1 RSQAGARAVMALQGL
16 ESGLQPWCPLDLS
29 PEWVDTV
36 WELDFTETEPLD
48 PNIEAD
54 IIETGLDAFTKLY
67 ESLFPYATEEHGS
80 TESIWAFFIENNI
93 SHSALV
99 ALFYHFV
106 QTVHKKNVSVQY
118 REYGL
123 HAAGLYFLL
132 LEVPAEAPAAKMK
145 FNPFVTSDRSK
156 NRKRH
161 FNAPSH
167 IRRKIM
173 SSPLSKELRQK
184 YNVRSMP
191 IRKDDEVQVVRGHYK
206 GQQIGKVV
214 QVYRKKYVIYIERV
228 QREKANG
235 TTVHVGIHPSKV
247 VITRL
252 KLDKD
257 GSVANQVFHPV
268 MFDKCIQ
275 TLKKSWPQESNLN
288 RKRKKE
294 QPKNSQANPRGSRKR
309 GKLSRKEDIEMDDME
324 EQEDEEN
331 ICFSARDLSQIRN
344 AIFHLLK
351 NFLRLLPKFSLK
363 EKPQCVQNCIDVF
376 VALTNFEPVLHEF
389 HATQA
394 RNLNQAKYIP
404 ELAYHG
410 LYLLCSPTHG
420 EENKVIGGV
429 FHQMLNVILMLEV
442 GEGSH
447 RAPLTITSPVI
458 NRRNQAVQFISSLV
472 DELKESIFPV
482 LRILLQHICAKVI
495 DKSEYRTFAAQSL
508 VRLLNKLPSGE
519 YATFIA
525 WLYKYSRSSKIP
537 HRVFT
542 LDVAL
547 ALLELP
553 EREVDNTV
561 SLEHQKF
568 LKHKFLVQEIMFDRC
583 LDKAPTVRSKA
594 LSSFAHCLELSV
606 TTASESILELLI
618 NSPAVSGVESHP
630 GTLLRNSSAFSYQR
644 QTPNPSGGSGMI
656 NIDSSGETVESAER
670 CVMAM
675 LRKRIRDEKTNVRK
689 SALQVLVSI
698 LKHCDISG
706 MKEYLLIL
714 QDQCRDPAVSVRK
727 QALQSLTELL
737 MAQPRCVQIQ
747 KAWLMGIVPVVMDSE
762 STVQEKS
769 LECLDQLLLQNIKH
783 YSKFHRGDDSQVLAW
798 ALLALLSTE
807 SQELSRY
814 LNKAFHILSKKDKF
828 SSAFINNVIS
838 HTVTEHSAPAW
849 MLLSKIACSSPK
861 LDYRKIIE
869 SWERISSQKNP
880 NSNTLGHILCVIGHI
895 AKHLPKS
902 TRDKVTDVVKCKLNG
917 FQWSLELISAAVD
930 TLQRLCRASAET
942 PMEEQ
947 ELLKQVC
954 GAVLSTCVH
963 HLSNIVLKED
973 GAGNVDED
981 LLVKYIFTL
990 GDIAQLCPARVEK
1003 RAFLLIQSIL
1013 ASSADVGLVISS
1025 QGSSEGP
1032 ASQPPFQ
1039 ARGSV
1044 MPSMIRAHAI
1054 ITLGKLC
1061 LQHED
1066 LAKKSIPALVREL
1079 EVCDDVAVRNN
1090 VVIVMCDLCIR
1101 YTAMVDKYIPNI
1113 SMCLKDS
1120 DPFIRKQTLIL
1131 LTNLLQEEF
1140 VKWKGSLFFRFVS
1153 TLIDSHPDIASFGE
1167 FCLAHLLLKR
1177 NPVMF
1182 FQHFIEC
1189 IFHFNN
1195 YEKHEKYNKFPQSE
1209 REKWLF
1215 SLKGKPN
1222 KEKRM
1227 KIYKFLLE
1235 HFTDEQR
1242 FNITSK
1248 ICLSILACF
1257 ADGILPLDMEASELL
1272 SDTFEILSS
1281 KEIKL
1286 LAMRSKP
1293 DKDLLIEE
1301 DDMALANVVMQE
1313 AQKKL
1318 ISQVQK
1324 RNFIEN
1330 IIPIIISLKTV
1341 LEKNKIPALRELMN
1355 YLREVMQDYRDEV
1368 KDFFAVDKQLASEL
1382 EYDMKKYNEQ
1392 LAQEQELAKQA
1403 DVSRVAGAPG
1413 LEITPATVH
1422 ENPTVPPAPRQPSTP
1437 RSSTSQAPAVPP
1449 ALETGPV
1456 KRLLPKARPMSLST
1470 IAILNSVKKA
1480 VESKGRHQSRSLG
1493 MLPFTLNSGSPDKPS
1508 NRAPSYSL
1516 EQESNGAVDHV
1527 AKRAISTPEKTIN
1540 DVTFGAGVSY
1550 IATPSTPFSGKG
1562 KFSVPFLS
1570 CTSTIPGAPA
1580 CLNMFMFDSFTEKME
1595 AQSQGDDILCL
1606 SLPDKPSPQPQ
1617 QWNVKSP
1624 ARNKD
1629 NPASGRRAL
1638 RKAPLKTA
1646 N

>member
-1 RSQAGARAVMALQGL
+1 MALPGL
-16 ESGLQPWCPLDLS
+16 GSGLQPWCPLDLS

-54 IIETGLDAFTKLY
+54 IIETGLDVFTKLY
-67 ESLFPYATEEHGS
+67 ESLFPFATEEHGS

-93 SHSALV
+93 SHSSLV

-106 QTVHKKNVSVQY
+106 QTVHTKNVSVQY

-132 LEVPAEAPAAKMK
+132 LEVP
-145 FNPFVTSDRSK
+145 
-156 NRKRH
+156 
-161 FNAPSH
+161 
-167 IRRKIM
+167 
-173 SSPLSKELRQK
+173 
-184 YNVRSMP
+184 
-191 IRKDDEVQVVRGHYK
+191 
-206 GQQIGKVV
+206 
-214 QVYRKKYVIYIERV
+214 
-228 QREKANG
+228 
-235 TTVHVGIHPSKV
+235 
-247 VITRL
+247 
-252 KLDKD
+252 

-275 TLKKSWPQESNLN
+275 ILKKCWPQGSNLN

-294 QPKNSQANPRGSRKR
+294 LPRNSQTKLRGNRKR
-309 GKLSRKEDIEMDDME
+309 GKLSRKEDVAMDELVE
-324 EQEDEEN
+324 EEEDEEN
-331 ICFSARDLSQIRN
+331 IYFSARDLSEIRN
-344 AIFHLLK
+344 AILHLLK
-351 NFLRLLPKFSLK
+351 NFLRLLSKFSLK
-363 EKPQCVQNCIDVF
+363 EKPQCIQNCIEVF
-376 VALTNFEPVLHEF
+376 VALTYFEPVPYELQV
-389 HATQA
+389 TQTRLSEA
-394 RNLNQAKYIP
+394 NYIP

-410 LYLLCSPTHG
+410 LYLLCSSIHG
-420 EENKVIGGV
+420 EGNK
-429 FHQMLNVILMLEV
+429 
-442 GEGSH
+442 
-447 RAPLTITSPVI
+447 
-458 NRRNQAVQFISSLV
+458 SSLV
-472 DELKESIFPV
+472 DELKENIFPV
-482 LRILLQHICAKVI
+482 LRILLQHICAKVT
-495 DKSEYRTFAAQSL
+495 DKSEYRTYAAQSL
-508 VRLLNKLPSGE
+508 VQLLNKLPCGE

-553 EREVDNTV
+553 EREEDNNI
-561 SLEHQKF
+561 SSEHQKF

-583 LDKAPTVRSKA
+583 SDKAPTVRSKA

-606 TTASESILELLI
+606 TSASESILELLI
-618 NSPAVSGVESHP
+618 NSPAISRIESHS
-630 GTLLRNSSAFSYQR
+630 GTLVRSSASSSQK
-644 QTPNPSGGSGMI
+644 QTSNPSGDSEVI
-656 NIDSSGETVESAER
+656 NTDSCGETTRPGER

-689 SALQVLVSI
+689 SSIQVLVNI
-698 LKHCDISG
+698 LKPCDISA
-706 MKEYLLIL
+706 MKEDLLIL
-714 QDQCRDPAVSVRK
+714 QEHCRDPAVSVRK
-727 QALQSLTELL
+727 QALQSITELL
-737 MAQPRCVQIQ
+737 MAKPRCVQIQ
-747 KAWLMGIVPVVMDSE
+747 KAWLKGIIPVVMDCE
-762 STVQEKS
+762 STVQEKA

-783 YSKFHRGDDSQVLAW
+783 HNKFHSEDDGQVLAW

-807 SQELSRY
+807 CQELSHY
-814 LNKAFHILSKKDKF
+814 LNKAFHIWSKKDKF
-828 SSAFINNVIS
+828 TSTFINNVIS
-838 HTVTEHSAPAW
+838 HTGTEHSAPAW

-861 LDYRKIIE
+861 LDYNKIIE
-869 SWERISSQKNP
+869 SWERIISQKNP
-880 NSNTLGHILCVIGHI
+880 NSDTLGYILCVIGHI

-902 TRDKVTDVVKCKLNG
+902 TRDKVTDVVKCKLGG
-917 FQWSLELISAAVD
+917 FHWSLELISSAVD
-930 TLQRLCRASAET
+930 TLQRLCKASAET
-942 PMEEQ
+942 PLEEQ
-947 ELLKQVC
+947 ELLQQVC
-954 GAVLSTCVH
+954 GTVLTTCIHRLADV
-963 HLSNIVLKED
+963 VLKEN
-973 GAGNVDED
+973 GTGHLDED

-1013 ASSADVGLVISS
+1013 ASSINADHLIAS
-1025 QGSSEGP
+1025 QGSNEGP

-1039 ARGSV
+1039 LTGSA
-1044 MPSMIRAHAI
+1044 MPSVIRAHAI

-1079 EVCDDVAVRNN
+1079 EVCEDVAVRNN
-1090 VVIVMCDLCIR
+1090 VIVVLCDLCIR

-1195 YEKHEKYNKFPQSE
+1195 YEKHEKYNKFLQSE
-1209 REKWLF
+1209 REKKLF
-1215 SLKGKPN
+1215 SLKGKTN

-1248 ICLSILACF
+1248 ICLSILAYF
-1257 ADGILPLDMEASELL
+1257 ADGILPMDMEASDLL

-1286 LAMRSKP
+1286 MAMRSKP

-1330 IIPIIISLKTV
+1330 IIPIITTLKTV

-1382 EYDMKKYNEQ
+1382 EYDLKKYSEQ

-1403 DVSRVAGAPG
+1403 ELSRLAAGTEGAPAAQVAPS
-1413 LEITPATVH
+1413 LETIPASAAH
-1422 ENPTVPPAPRQPSTP
+1422 ENPTVPTAVSQPSTP
-1437 RSSTSQAPAVPP
+1437 RPSPGPP
-1449 ALETGPV
+1449 LVVLPSLESGSL
-1456 KRLLPKARPMSLST
+1456 KRLLPKARGMSLST

-1480 VESKGRHQSRSLG
+1480 VESKNKQQRRSLG
-1493 MLPFTLNSGSPDKPS
+1493 MLPFSLNSGNLDKTNHPAS
-1508 NRAPSYSL
+1508 SYSL
-1516 EQESNGAVDHV
+1516 EQESIGATDHMGN
-1527 AKRAISTPEKTIN
+1527 RAISTPEKTIN

-1550 IATPSTPFSGKG
+1550 IIPPTPFSAKE
-1562 KFSVPFLS
+1562 K
-1570 CTSTIPGAPA
+1570 
-1580 CLNMFMFDSFTEKME
+1580 TEG
-1595 AQSQGDDILCL
+1595 QSQGKDILCL
-1606 SLPDKPSPQPQ
+1606 SLPDKPPPQPQ
-1617 QWNVKSP
+1617 PWNVKSP

-1629 NPASGRRAL
+1629 SPAPSRRSL
-1638 RKAPLKTA
+1638 RKTPLKTA

>member
-1 RSQAGARAVMALQGL
+1 MVALPALG
-16 ESGLQPWCPLDLS
+16 SCLQPWCPLDLS

-48 PNIEAD
+48 PSIEAE
-54 IIETGLDAFTKLY
+54 IVETGLNAFTKLY
-67 ESLFPYATEEHGS
+67 ESLSPFATEEHGS
-80 TESIWAFFIENNI
+80 TESIWTFFIENNI

-106 QTVHKKNVSVQY
+106 QRVHKKNVSVQY

-132 LEVPAEAPAAKMK
+132 LEVP
-145 FNPFVTSDRSK
+145 
-156 NRKRH
+156 
-161 FNAPSH
+161 
-167 IRRKIM
+167 
-173 SSPLSKELRQK
+173 
-184 YNVRSMP
+184 
-191 IRKDDEVQVVRGHYK
+191 
-206 GQQIGKVV
+206 
-214 QVYRKKYVIYIERV
+214 
-228 QREKANG
+228 
-235 TTVHVGIHPSKV
+235 
-247 VITRL
+247 
-252 KLDKD
+252 
-257 GSVANQVFHPV
+257 GSVANQIFHPV

-275 TLKKSWPQESNLN
+275 ILKKSWPQESNLN

-294 QPKNSQANPRGSRKR
+294 QPKNSQANLRGNRKR
-309 GKLSRKEDIEMDDME
+309 GKPPRKEDIEMDEIGE

-331 ICFSARDLSQIRN
+331 ICFSTRDLCQIRN
-344 AIFHLLK
+344 AIFQLLK

-363 EKPQCVQNCIDVF
+363 EKPQCVQNCIEVF
-376 VALTNFEPVLHEF
+376 VALINFEPVLRELHV
-389 HATQA
+389 TQA

-410 LYLLCSPTHG
+410 LYLLCSPIHG
-420 EENKVIGGV
+420 EGDKVISCV

-447 RAPLTITSPVI
+447 RAPLTITSSVV
-458 NRRNQAVQFISSLV
+458 NSRNQAVQFISSLV

-482 LRILLQHICAKVI
+482 LRILLQHICAKVM
-495 DKSEYRTFAAQSL
+495 DKSEYRTYAAQSL
-508 VRLLNKLPSGE
+508 VQLLSKLPCGE

-525 WLYKYSRSSKIP
+525 WLYRYSRSSKIP

-553 EREVDNTV
+553 EREVDNTL
-561 SLEHQKF
+561 SLEQHKF

-594 LSSFAHCLELSV
+594 LSSFVHCLELSI

-618 NSPAVSGVESHP
+618 NSPTISGIESHP
-630 GTLLRNSSAFSYQR
+630 GTLLRNSLAFSYQK
-644 QTPNPSGGSGMI
+644 QTLDPSRGSGVI
-656 NIDSSGETVESAER
+656 NIDNNGETVGSGER
-670 CVMAM
+670 CIMQM

-689 SALQVLVSI
+689 SALQVLVSV
-698 LKHCDISG
+698 LKHCDVSS
-706 MKEYLLIL
+706 MKEELLIL
-714 QDQCRDPAVSVRK
+714 QEQCRDPAVSVRK

-747 KAWLMGIVPVVMDSE
+747 KAWLMGIIPVVMDCE
-762 STVQEKS
+762 STVQEKA

-783 YSKFHRGDDSQVLAW
+783 YSKFHSGDDSQVLAW
-798 ALLALLSTE
+798 ALLALLSAE
-807 SQELSRY
+807 SQGLSRY
-814 LNKAFHILSKKDKF
+814 LNKAFHIWSKKDKF
-828 SSAFINNVIS
+828 SPTFINNMIS
-838 HTVTEHSAPAW
+838 HTGTEHAAPAW

-861 LDYRKIIE
+861 LNYTKIIE
-869 SWERISSQKNP
+869 SWEKISSQQNP
-880 NSNTLGHILCVIGHI
+880 NSNTLGHVLCVIGHI
-895 AKHLPKS
+895 AKHLPQS
-902 TRDKVTDVVKCKLNG
+902 MRDKVTDVVKCKLSG
-917 FQWSLELISAAVD
+917 FQWSLDLISSAVD

-942 PMEEQ
+942 PVEEQ
-947 ELLKQVC
+947 ELLQQVC
-954 GAVLSTCVH
+954 GDVLSTCVH
-963 HLSNIVLKED
+963 CLSNIVLKE
-973 GAGNVDED
+973 GGTGNMDED

-1013 ASSADVGLVISS
+1013 ASSADAAHLTSS
-1025 QGSSEGP
+1025 QGSSEAP
-1032 ASQPPFQ
+1032 ATQPPSQ
-1039 ARGSV
+1039 LRGSV
-1044 MPSMIRAHAI
+1044 MPSGVRAHAI

-1101 YTAMVDKYIPNI
+1101 YTVMVDKYIPNI

-1153 TLIDSHPDIASFGE
+1153 TLIDSHPDVASFGE

-1177 NPVMF
+1177 SPAMF

-1189 IFHFNN
+1189 LFHFNN
-1195 YEKHEKYNKFPQSE
+1195 YEKHEKYNRFPQSE
-1209 REKWLF
+1209 REIRLF
-1215 SLKGKPN
+1215 SLKGKAN

-1227 KIYKFLLE
+1227 KIYKFLLD

-1257 ADGILPLDMEASELL
+1257 ADGILPADMEASELL
-1272 SDTFEILSS
+1272 SDTFEVLSS

-1286 LAMRSKP
+1286 LAMRSKA
-1293 DKDLLIEE
+1293 DRDLIMEE

-1355 YLREVMQDYRDEV
+1355 YLREVMQDYQDEV
-1368 KDFFAVDKQLASEL
+1368 KEFFAVDKQLASEL
-1382 EYDMKKYNEQ
+1382 EYDMKKYSEQ
-1392 LAQEQELAKQA
+1392 LAQEQELARQA
-1403 DVSRVAGAPG
+1403 DVNRGAAGAHGAQTVQQVAPS
-1413 LEITPATVH
+1413 LEIMPVPAGQEHATASA
-1422 ENPTVPPAPRQPSTP
+1422 APSQPSTP
-1437 RSSTSQAPAVPP
+1437 GPSAGQTPPSS
-1449 ALETGPV
+1449 LEAGPL
-1456 KRLLPKARPMSLST
+1456 KRFMPKARPMSLST

-1480 VESKGRHQSRSLG
+1480 VESNSRHRTRSTG
-1493 MLPFTLNSGSPDKPS
+1493 ALPFALNPGSADGTRS
-1508 NRAPSYSL
+1508 HASSFSL
-1516 EQESNGAVDHV
+1516 ERESNGAVDHLT
-1527 AKRAISTPEKTIN
+1527 KRAISTPEKTIS

-1550 IATPSTPFSGKG
+1550 IDTSQTPSSVKG
-1562 KFSVPFLS
+1562 KFPFCQTREALGSSGKSECVCLTPFQRKLKPRVKKMTFYVYHYLINRLHSLS
-1570 CTSTIPGAPA
+1570 SG
-1580 CLNMFMFDSFTEKME
+1580 MS
-1595 AQSQGDDILCL
+1595 
-1606 SLPDKPSPQPQ
+1606 SLQPEIRTTQ
-1617 QWNVKSP
+1617 PPVG
-1624 ARNKD
+1624 
-1629 NPASGRRAL
+1629 GRSER
-1638 RKAPLKTA
+1638 PP
-1646 N
+1646 

>member
-1 RSQAGARAVMALQGL
+1 MVALPGL
-16 ESGLQPWCPLDLS
+16 GSGLQPWCPLDLS

-48 PNIEAD
+48 PSIEAE
-54 IIETGLDAFTKLY
+54 ILETGLNAFTKLY
-67 ESLFPYATEEHGS
+67 ESVFPFATEDHGS
-80 TESIWAFFIENNI
+80 TESIWTFFIENSI
-93 SHSALV
+93 SHRALV

-106 QTVHKKNVSVQY
+106 QTVHKKSVSVQY
-118 REYGL
+118 RQYGL

-132 LEVPAEAPAAKMK
+132 LEVP
-145 FNPFVTSDRSK
+145 
-156 NRKRH
+156 
-161 FNAPSH
+161 
-167 IRRKIM
+167 
-173 SSPLSKELRQK
+173 
-184 YNVRSMP
+184 
-191 IRKDDEVQVVRGHYK
+191 
-206 GQQIGKVV
+206 
-214 QVYRKKYVIYIERV
+214 
-228 QREKANG
+228 
-235 TTVHVGIHPSKV
+235 
-247 VITRL
+247 
-252 KLDKD
+252 
-257 GSVANQVFHPV
+257 GSVANQVFHQV
-268 MFDKCIQ
+268 MFDKCILI
-275 TLKKSWPQESNLN
+275 LKKSWPQESSLN

-294 QPKNSQANPRGSRKR
+294 QLKNSEANPRGNRKR
-309 GKLSRKEDIEMDDME
+309 GKPPRKEDTEVDEIE
-324 EQEDEEN
+324 EQEDEE
-331 ICFSARDLSQIRN
+331 ITCFSARDLCQIRN

-351 NFLRLLPKFSLK
+351 NFLRLLSKFSLK
-363 EKPQCVQNCIDVF
+363 EKPQCIQNCIEVF

-389 HATQA
+389 HVTQT
-394 RNLNQAKYIP
+394 RNLNQAKYVP

-410 LYLLCSPTHG
+410 LYLLCSSIHG
-420 EENKVIGGV
+420 EGDKVIGCV
-429 FHQMLNVILMLEV
+429 FHQMLNVILMLEA
-442 GEGSH
+442 GEGAH
-447 RAPLTITSPVI
+447 RAPLSITTSVI
-458 NRRNQAVQFISSLV
+458 NSRNQAVQFISSLV
-472 DELKESIFPV
+472 DELKENIFPV
-482 LRILLQHICAKVI
+482 LRILLQHICAKVT
-495 DKSEYRTFAAQSL
+495 DKSEYRTYAAQSL
-508 VRLLNKLPSGE
+508 VQLLSKLPSRE

-525 WLYKYSRSSKIP
+525 WLYRYSRSSKIP

-542 LDVAL
+542 LDVVL

-553 EREVDNTV
+553 ERAVDNTL
-561 SLEHQKF
+561 SLEHQKI
-568 LKHKFLVQEIMFDRC
+568 LKHKFLVQEIIFDRC
-583 LDKAPTVRSKA
+583 VDKAPTVRSKA
-594 LSSFAHCLELSV
+594 LSSFAHCLEVSV

-618 NSPAVSGVESHP
+618 NSPAISRIDSHP

-644 QTPNPSGGSGMI
+644 QTLNPSGGSGVI
-656 NIDSSGETVESAER
+656 NIDSSGETDGSGVR

-675 LRKRIRDEKTNVRK
+675 LKKRIRDEKTNVRK

-706 MKEYLLIL
+706 MKEELSLL

-737 MAQPRCVQIQ
+737 MAQPGCVQIQ
-747 KAWLMGIVPVVMDSE
+747 KAWLTGIIPAVMDCE
-762 STVQEKS
+762 STVQEKA

-783 YSKFHRGDDSQVLAW
+783 YNKFHTGDNSQVLAW
-798 ALLALLSTE
+798 ALLTLLSTE
-807 SQELSRY
+807 NQELSRY
-814 LNKAFHILSKKDKF
+814 LNKAFHIWSKKEKF
-828 SSAFINNVIS
+828 SSSFINNVIS
-838 HTVTEHSAPAW
+838 YTGTEHSAPAW

-861 LDYRKIIE
+861 LDYTKIIE
-869 SWERISSQKNP
+869 SWEKISSQQNP

-917 FQWSLELISAAVD
+917 FQWSLELISSAVD

-942 PMEEQ
+942 PVEEQ

-954 GAVLSTCVH
+954 GDVLSTCVQS
-963 HLSNIVLKED
+963 LSNIVLKQS
-973 GAGNVDED
+973 GPGNMDED
-981 LLVKYIFTL
+981 LFVKYIFTL

-1013 ASSADVGLVISS
+1013 ASSVDADHPTSS
-1025 QGSSEGP
+1025 QGRSEAP
-1032 ASQPPFQ
+1032 AFEPLSQV
-1039 ARGSV
+1039 RGCV

-1101 YTAMVDKYIPNI
+1101 YTVMVDKYIPNI

-1120 DPFIRKQTLIL
+1120 NPFIRKQTLIL

-1209 REKWLF
+1209 REKRLF
-1215 SLKGKPN
+1215 SLKGKTN
-1222 KEKRM
+1222 KQKRM

-1248 ICLSILACF
+1248 ICLSILASF

-1272 SDTFEILSS
+1272 SDTFEVLSS

-1286 LAMRSKP
+1286 LAMRSKA
-1293 DKDLLIEE
+1293 DKDLLMEE
-1301 DDMALANVVMQE
+1301 DDTALASAVMQE
-1313 AQKKL
+1313 AQKRL

-1324 RNFIEN
+1324 KNFIEN
-1330 IIPIIISLKTV
+1330 IIPIIISLKTL
-1341 LEKNKIPALRELMN
+1341 LEKNKIPALRELMT
-1355 YLREVMQDYRDEV
+1355 YLREVMQDYRDEI
-1368 KDFFAVDKQLASEL
+1368 KDCFALDRQLASEL
-1382 EYDMKKYNEQ
+1382 EYDIKKYVEQ
-1392 LAQEQELAKQA
+1392 RAQEQGRARQA
-1403 DVSRVAGAPG
+1403 DVAPS
-1413 LEITPATVH
+1413 LEVMPALGGREGATV
-1422 ENPTVPPAPRQPSTP
+1422 PAAASQPSTP
-1437 RSSTSQAPAVPP
+1437 RALAGQAPPLSP
-1449 ALETGPV
+1449 ALETGLL
-1456 KRLLPKARPMSLST
+1456 KRFMPKGRPMSLST

-1480 VESKGRHQSRSLG
+1480 VESSSRHRSRSTG
-1493 MLPFTLNSGSPDKPS
+1493 VLPFPLSSQSLDKMCH
-1508 NRAPSYSL
+1508 RATSYSL
-1516 EQESNGAVDHV
+1516 EQESSGAVDHV
-1527 AKRAISTPEKTIN
+1527 TKRAISTPERTIN

-1550 IATPSTPFSGKG
+1550 IGTPRTPSTK
-1562 KFSVPFLS
+1562 
-1570 CTSTIPGAPA
+1570 
-1580 CLNMFMFDSFTEKME
+1580 EKIE
-1595 AQSQGDDILCL
+1595 AQCQGNDILCL
-1606 SLPDKPSPQPQ
+1606 SLPDKPPPQPQ

-1629 NPASGRRAL
+1629 NPAPSRRSL
-1638 RKAPLKTA
+1638 RKTPLKTA

>member
-1 RSQAGARAVMALQGL
+1 MVALPGL
-16 ESGLQPWCPLDLS
+16 GSGLQPWCQLDLS
-29 PEWVDTV
+29 LEWVDTV

-48 PNIEAD
+48 PSIESE
-54 IIETGLDAFTKLY
+54 IIETGLSAFTKLY
-67 ESLFPYATEEHGS
+67 ESLFPFATEEHGS
-80 TESIWAFFIENNI
+80 TETIWTLFTENSI
-93 SHSALV
+93 SHSTLV

-106 QTVHKKNVSVQY
+106 QIVHKKNVNVQY

-132 LEVPAEAPAAKMK
+132 LEVP
-145 FNPFVTSDRSK
+145 
-156 NRKRH
+156 
-161 FNAPSH
+161 
-167 IRRKIM
+167 
-173 SSPLSKELRQK
+173 
-184 YNVRSMP
+184 
-191 IRKDDEVQVVRGHYK
+191 
-206 GQQIGKVV
+206 
-214 QVYRKKYVIYIERV
+214 
-228 QREKANG
+228 
-235 TTVHVGIHPSKV
+235 
-247 VITRL
+247 
-252 KLDKD
+252 

-294 QPKNSQANPRGSRKR
+294 QPISSQANPRRHRKR
-309 GKLSRKEDIEMDDME
+309 GKPPRKEDIEMDE
-324 EQEDEEN
+324 IIEQEDEEN
-331 ICFSARDLSQIRN
+331 IYFSARDLSQIRN
-344 AIFHLLK
+344 AIFHVLK

-363 EKPQCVQNCIDVF
+363 EKPQCVQNCIEVF
-376 VALTNFEPVLHEF
+376 VTLTNFDPVLHES
-389 HATQA
+389 HITQI
-394 RNLNQAKYIP
+394 RDLNQAKYIP

-410 LYLLCSPTHG
+410 LYLLCSPIHG
-420 EENKVIGGV
+420 EGNKVISYV
-429 FHQMLNVILMLEV
+429 FHQMLNVILMLEA

-447 RAPLTITSPVI
+447 HTPLTITSQVI
-458 NRRNQAVQFISSLV
+458 SQRNQAVQFISSLV
-472 DELKESIFPV
+472 DELRESIFPV
-482 LRILLQHICAKVI
+482 LRVLLQHICAKVI
-495 DKSEYRTFAAQSL
+495 DKSEYRTSAAQAL
-508 VRLLNKLPSGE
+508 VQLLSKLPCGE

-542 LDVAL
+542 LDVVL

-553 EREVDNTV
+553 EREVDNTL

-568 LKHKFLVQEIMFDRC
+568 VKHKFLVQDIMFDRC

-594 LSSFAHCLELSV
+594 LSSFAHCLELTVSN
-606 TTASESILELLI
+606 ASESILELLI
-618 NSPAVSGVESHP
+618 NSPAVSGIESHP
-630 GTLLRNSSAFSYQR
+630 GTLLRNSSAFSYRR
-644 QTPNPSGGSGMI
+644 QTVNSSVPSEDI
-656 NIDSSGETVESAER
+656 HIDSGGETVGSGER
-670 CVMAM
+670 CIMTM

-698 LKHCDISG
+698 LKHCEVSY
-706 MKEYLLIL
+706 MKEDLSIL
-714 QDQCRDPAVSVRK
+714 QDRCRDPAVSVRK

-737 MAQPRCVQIQ
+737 MAQPRCVHIQ
-747 KAWLMGIVPVVMDSE
+747 KAWLRGVVPVVMDCE
-762 STVQEKS
+762 STVQEKA
-769 LECLDQLLLQNIKH
+769 LECLDQVLLQNIKH
-783 YSKFHRGDDSQVLAW
+783 HSKFHTGDDSQVLAW
-798 ALLALLSTE
+798 ALLALLTTE
-807 SQELSRY
+807 SQGLSRY
-814 LNKAFHILSKKDKF
+814 LNKAFHIWSKKDKF
-828 SSAFINNVIS
+828 SPNFISNVIS
-838 HTVTEHSAPAW
+838 HTGLGHSAPAW
-849 MLLSKIACSSPK
+849 MLLSKIACSSPR
-861 LDYRKIIE
+861 LDYTKIIE
-869 SWERISSQKNP
+869 SWEKITSQQNP
-880 NSNTLGHILCVIGHI
+880 NSDTLGHILCVIGHI

-902 TRDKVTDVVKCKLNG
+902 TRDKVTGVIKCKLNG
-917 FQWSLELISAAVD
+917 FQWSLELISSAVD

-942 PMEEQ
+942 AVEEE

-954 GAVLSTCVH
+954 GDVLSTCEHRLANV
-963 HLSNIVLKED
+963 VLQEG
-973 GAGNVDED
+973 GAGNLDED

-1003 RAFLLIQSIL
+1003 RVCLLIQSIL
-1013 ASSADVGLVISS
+1013 VASADVDHLPSS
-1025 QGSSEGP
+1025 QGSSDDAP
-1032 ASQPPFQ
+1032 ACHPPSQV
-1039 ARGSV
+1039 RGSV
-1044 MPSMIRAHAI
+1044 MPSVIRAHAI

-1066 LAKKSIPALVREL
+1066 LAKKSIPTLVREL
-1079 EVCDDVAVRNN
+1079 EVCEDVAVRNN
-1090 VVIVMCDLCIR
+1090 VIVVMCDLCIR
-1101 YTAMVDKYIPNI
+1101 YTVMVDKYIPNI

-1209 REKWLF
+1209 REKRLF
-1215 SLKGKPN
+1215 SLKGKSN
-1222 KEKRM
+1222 KERRM

-1257 ADGILPLDMEASELL
+1257 ADGILPLDLEASELL
-1272 SDTFEILSS
+1272 SDTFEVLSS

-1293 DKDLLIEE
+1293 DKDLLVEE

-1368 KDFFAVDKQLASEL
+1368 KDFFAADKQLASEL

-1403 DVSRVAGAPG
+1403 DVSRMAEGTDAVPAVQVAPR
-1413 LEITPATVH
+1413 LEIMPIPAGQ
-1422 ENPTVPPAPRQPSTP
+1422 ENPTVSPAVRQPSTP
-1437 RSSTSQAPAVPP
+1437 GPSTGHVPTLSP
-1449 ALETGPV
+1449 VPETGP
-1456 KRLLPKARPMSLST
+1456 LNRPMSLST
-1470 IAILNSVKKA
+1470 IAILNSVRKA
-1480 VESKGRHQSRSLG
+1480 VESKSRHRSRSLG
-1493 MLPFTLNSGSPDKPS
+1493 VLPFSLNSGSPEKPCKQAS
-1508 NRAPSYSL
+1508 SYSL
-1516 EQESNGAVDHV
+1516 EQESSGAIEHV
-1527 AKRAISTPEKTIN
+1527 TKRAISTPDKTIN

-1550 IATPSTPFSGKG
+1550 IGTPRTPSVK
-1562 KFSVPFLS
+1562 
-1570 CTSTIPGAPA
+1570 
-1580 CLNMFMFDSFTEKME
+1580 EKIE
-1595 AQSQGDDILCL
+1595 VQNQGNDILCL
-1606 SLPDKPSPQPQ
+1606 SLPDKPPPQPQ

-1624 ARNKD
+1624 ARNK
-1629 NPASGRRAL
+1629 NTPTPSRRSL
-1638 RKAPLKTA
+1638 RKTPLKTA

>member
-1 RSQAGARAVMALQGL
+1 MVALGGL
-16 ESGLQPWCPLDLS
+16 GGSLQPWCPADLS
-29 PEWVDTV
+29 PAWVDTV
-36 WELDFTETEPLD
+36 WDLDFTETEPLD
-48 PNIEAD
+48 PSIEAE
-54 IIETGLDAFTKLY
+54 IIENGLDAFIQLY
-67 ESLFPYATEEHGS
+67 ESLFPFATEEHGS
-80 TESIWAFFIENNI
+80 TESIWTFFTENSV

-132 LEVPAEAPAAKMK
+132 LEIP
-145 FNPFVTSDRSK
+145 
-156 NRKRH
+156 
-161 FNAPSH
+161 
-167 IRRKIM
+167 
-173 SSPLSKELRQK
+173 
-184 YNVRSMP
+184 
-191 IRKDDEVQVVRGHYK
+191 
-206 GQQIGKVV
+206 
-214 QVYRKKYVIYIERV
+214 
-228 QREKANG
+228 
-235 TTVHVGIHPSKV
+235 
-247 VITRL
+247 
-252 KLDKD
+252 
-257 GSVANQVFHPV
+257 GSIANQVFHPV

-275 TLKKSWPQESNLN
+275 ILKKSWPQESNLT
-288 RKRKKE
+288 RKRKKD
-294 QPKNSQANPRGSRKR
+294 QPKSSQTNPRGNRKR
-309 GKLSRKEDIEMDDME
+309 VKPSRREDIEMDEIIE
-324 EQEDEEN
+324 EQEDEDN

-344 AIFHLLK
+344 TIFHLLK

-363 EKPQCVQNCIDVF
+363 EKPQCIQNCVEIF

-389 HATQA
+389 RISQD

-410 LYLLCSPTHG
+410 LYLLCSPIHG
-420 EENKVIGGV
+420 DGDKVIGCI
-429 FHQMLNVILMLEV
+429 FHQMLNVLLMLEG
-442 GEGSH
+442 GEGPH
-447 RAPLTITSPVI
+447 RAPLTVTSQAVHS
-458 NRRNQAVQFISSLV
+458 RNQAVQFISSLV

-495 DKSEYRTFAAQSL
+495 DKSEYRTYAAQSL
-508 VRLLNKLPSGE
+508 VQLLSKLPCVE
-519 YATFIA
+519 YATFIS
-525 WLYKYSRSSKIP
+525 WLYRYSRSSKIP

-542 LDVAL
+542 LDVVL

-553 EREVDNTV
+553 ERDMD
-561 SLEHQKF
+561 SALSPDLHKF

-606 TTASESILELLI
+606 TSASESILELLV
-618 NSPAVSGVESHP
+618 NSPTVSVIESHP
-630 GTLLRNSSAFSYQR
+630 GSLLRNSSGFSCQKHSFH
-644 QTPNPSGGSGMI
+644 PSGTSGMI
-656 NIDSSGETVESAER
+656 STDNSGKAVGSGER
-670 CVMAM
+670 CILAM

-698 LKHCDISG
+698 LKHCEVSG
-706 MKEYLLIL
+706 MEEDLSVL

-727 QALQSLTELL
+727 QALQSLTDLL

-747 KAWLMGIVPVVMDSE
+747 KAWLTGIIPVVMDCE
-762 STVQEKS
+762 STVQEKA
-769 LECLDQLLLQNIKH
+769 LECLDQLLLQCIKQ
-783 YSKFHRGDDSQVLAW
+783 YDKFHTEDNSQVLAW
-798 ALLALLSTE
+798 ALLALLTTE
-807 SQELSRY
+807 SQDLSRY
-814 LNKAFHILSKKDKF
+814 LNKAFHIWSKKDKF
-828 SSAFINNVIS
+828 SSTFINNLIS
-838 HTVTEHSAPAW
+838 HTGTEHSAPAW

-861 LDYRKIIE
+861 LDYTKIIQ
-869 SWERISSQKNP
+869 SWEKISSQQNP
-880 NSNTLGHILCVIGHI
+880 NSDTLGHILCVIGHI
-895 AKHLPKS
+895 AKHLSKS
-902 TRDKVTDVVKCKLNG
+902 TRDKVTDIIKCKLNG
-917 FQWSLELISAAVD
+917 FQWSLEVISSAVD

-942 PMEEQ
+942 PLEEQ
-947 ELLKQVC
+947 ALLSQVC
-954 GAVLSTCVH
+954 GDVLAACEH
-963 HLSNIVLKED
+963 HLSNVVLKED
-973 GAGNVDED
+973 GAGRVEED

-990 GDIAQLCPARVEK
+990 GDIAQLCPAKVEK
-1003 RAFLLIQSIL
+1003 RIFLLIQSIL
-1013 ASSADVGLVISS
+1013 AASPAADHLASSPASS
-1025 QGSSEGP
+1025 NAP
-1032 ASQPPFQ
+1032 ASQPLS
-1039 ARGSV
+1039 RLCSST
-1044 MPSMIRAHAI
+1044 MPSVIRAHAI

-1079 EVCDDVAVRNN
+1079 EVCGDLAVRNN

-1101 YTAMVDKYIPNI
+1101 YTVMVDKYIPNI
-1113 SMCLKDS
+1113 SMCLRDA

-1153 TLIDSHPDIASFGE
+1153 TLIDSHPDIARFGE
-1167 FCLAHLLLKR
+1167 FCLVHLLLKR
-1177 NPVMF
+1177 NPAMF

-1209 REKWLF
+1209 REKQAF
-1215 SLKGKPN
+1215 SLKGKAN

-1257 ADGILPLDMEASELL
+1257 VDGVLPLDMEASELL
-1272 SDTFEILSS
+1272 ADTFDVLSS

-1286 LAMRSKP
+1286 LAMRAKP
-1293 DKDLLIEE
+1293 DMAED

-1355 YLREVMQDYRDEV
+1355 YLREVMQDYRDEI

-1392 LAQEQELAKQA
+1392 LAQEQELARQLDA
-1403 DVSRVAGAPG
+1403 NRMAEGAEVAPAVQVVPTI
-1413 LEITPATVH
+1413 EITPAPVGQ
-1422 ENPTVPPAPRQPSTP
+1422 ENPAVAPGVSHPSTP
-1437 RSSTSQAPAVPP
+1437 RPSTGRAPTEPP
-1449 ALETGPV
+1449 SPETGPS
-1456 KRLLPKARPMSLST
+1456 KMPMPRARPMSLST

-1480 VESKGRHQSRSLG
+1480 VESNSRHRTRSLG
-1493 MLPFTLNSGSPDKPS
+1493 VLPFTLNAGSPDKTS
-1508 NRAPSYSL
+1508 SQASSYGL
-1516 EQESNGAVDHV
+1516 DQESHGAGNQV
-1527 AKRAISTPEKTIN
+1527 AQRAISTPDKTIG

-1550 IATPSTPFSGKG
+1550 ISIPQTPSSAK
-1562 KFSVPFLS
+1562 
-1570 CTSTIPGAPA
+1570 
-1580 CLNMFMFDSFTEKME
+1580 EKSE
-1595 AQSQGDDILCL
+1595 VQNQGSEILCL
-1606 SLPDKPSPQPQ
+1606 SLPDKPAPKPP
-1617 QWNVKSP
+1617 QWNVRSL
-1624 ARNKD
+1624 ARSRD
-1629 NPASGRRAL
+1629 EPTPSRRSL
-1638 RKAPLKTA
+1638 RKTPLKTA

>member
-1 RSQAGARAVMALQGL
+1 MVALPALG
-16 ESGLQPWCPLDLS
+16 SCLQPWCPLDLS

-48 PNIEAD
+48 PSIEAE
-54 IIETGLDAFTKLY
+54 IVETGLNAFTKLY
-67 ESLFPYATEEHGS
+67 ESLSPFATEEHGS
-80 TESIWAFFIENNI
+80 TESIWTFFIENNI

-106 QTVHKKNVSVQY
+106 QRVHKKNVSVQY

-132 LEVPAEAPAAKMK
+132 LEVP
-145 FNPFVTSDRSK
+145 
-156 NRKRH
+156 
-161 FNAPSH
+161 
-167 IRRKIM
+167 
-173 SSPLSKELRQK
+173 
-184 YNVRSMP
+184 
-191 IRKDDEVQVVRGHYK
+191 
-206 GQQIGKVV
+206 
-214 QVYRKKYVIYIERV
+214 
-228 QREKANG
+228 
-235 TTVHVGIHPSKV
+235 
-247 VITRL
+247 
-252 KLDKD
+252 
-257 GSVANQVFHPV
+257 GSVANQIFHPV

-275 TLKKSWPQESNLN
+275 ILKKSWPQESNLN

-294 QPKNSQANPRGSRKR
+294 QPKNSQANLRGNRKR
-309 GKLSRKEDIEMDDME
+309 GKPPRKEDIEMDEIVE
-324 EQEDEEN
+324 EQEDEDN
-331 ICFSARDLSQIRN
+331 ICFSTRDLCQIRN
-344 AIFHLLK
+344 AIFQLLK

-363 EKPQCVQNCIDVF
+363 EKPQCVQNCIEVF
-376 VALTNFEPVLHEF
+376 VALTNFEPVLRELHV
-389 HATQA
+389 TQA

-410 LYLLCSPTHG
+410 LYLLCSPIHG
-420 EENKVIGGV
+420 EGDKVISCV

-447 RAPLTITSPVI
+447 RAPLTITSSVV
-458 NRRNQAVQFISSLV
+458 NSRNQAVQFISSLV

-482 LRILLQHICAKVI
+482 LRILLQHICAKVM
-495 DKSEYRTFAAQSL
+495 DKSEYRTYAAQSL
-508 VRLLNKLPSGE
+508 VQLLSKLPCGE

-525 WLYKYSRSSKIP
+525 WLYRYSRSSKIP

-553 EREVDNTV
+553 EREVDNTL
-561 SLEHQKF
+561 SLEQHKF

-594 LSSFAHCLELSV
+594 LSSFVHCLELSI
-606 TTASESILELLI
+606 TTASDSILELLI
-618 NSPAVSGVESHP
+618 NSPTISGIESHP
-630 GTLLRNSSAFSYQR
+630 GTLLRNSSAFSCQK
-644 QTPNPSGGSGMI
+644 QTLDPSRGSGVI
-656 NIDSSGETVESAER
+656 NIDNSGETVGSGER
-670 CVMAM
+670 CIMQM

-689 SALQVLVSI
+689 SALQVLVSV
-698 LKHCDISG
+698 LKHCDVSS
-706 MKEYLLIL
+706 MKEELLIL
-714 QDQCRDPAVSVRK
+714 QEQCRDPAVSVRK

-747 KAWLMGIVPVVMDSE
+747 KAWLMGIIPVVMDCE
-762 STVQEKS
+762 STVQEKA

-783 YSKFHRGDDSQVLAW
+783 YSKFHSGDDSQVLAW
-798 ALLALLSTE
+798 ALLALLSAE
-807 SQELSRY
+807 SQGLS
-814 LNKAFHILSKKDKF
+814 
-828 SSAFINNVIS
+828 
-838 HTVTEHSAPAW
+838 
-849 MLLSKIACSSPK
+849 
-861 LDYRKIIE
+861 
-869 SWERISSQKNP
+869 QQNP
-880 NSNTLGHILCVIGHI
+880 NSNTLGHVLCVIGHI
-895 AKHLPKS
+895 AKHLPQS
-902 TRDKVTDVVKCKLNG
+902 MRDKVTDVVKCKLSG
-917 FQWSLELISAAVD
+917 FQWSLDLISSAVD

-942 PMEEQ
+942 PVEEQ
-947 ELLKQVC
+947 ELLQQVC
-954 GAVLSTCVH
+954 GDVLSTCVH
-963 HLSNIVLKED
+963 CLSNIVLKE
-973 GAGNVDED
+973 GGTGNMDED

-1013 ASSADVGLVISS
+1013 ASSADAAHLTSS
-1025 QGSSEGP
+1025 QGSSEAP
-1032 ASQPPFQ
+1032 AAQPPSQ
-1039 ARGSV
+1039 LRGSV
-1044 MPSMIRAHAI
+1044 MPSGVRAHAI

-1101 YTAMVDKYIPNI
+1101 YTVMVDRYIPNI
-1113 SMCLKDS
+1113 STCLKDS

-1131 LTNLLQEEF
+1131 LTSLLQEEF

-1153 TLIDSHPDIASFGE
+1153 TLIDSHPDVASFGE

-1177 NPVMF
+1177 SPAMF

-1189 IFHFNN
+1189 LFHFNN
-1195 YEKHEKYNKFPQSE
+1195 YEKHEKYNRFPQSE
-1209 REKWLF
+1209 REIRLF
-1215 SLKGKPN
+1215 SLKGKAN

-1227 KIYKFLLE
+1227 KIYKFLLD

-1257 ADGILPLDMEASELL
+1257 ADGILPADMEASELL
-1272 SDTFEILSS
+1272 SDTFEVLSS

-1286 LAMRSKP
+1286 LAMRSKA
-1293 DKDLLIEE
+1293 DRDLIMEE

-1355 YLREVMQDYRDEV
+1355 YLREVMQDYQDEV
-1368 KDFFAVDKQLASEL
+1368 KEFFAVDKQLASEL
-1382 EYDMKKYNEQ
+1382 EYDMKKYSEQ
-1392 LAQEQELAKQA
+1392 LAQEQELARQA
-1403 DVSRVAGAPG
+1403 DVNRGAAGAHGAQTVQQVAPS
-1413 LEITPATVH
+1413 LEIMPVPAGQEHATASA
-1422 ENPTVPPAPRQPSTP
+1422 APSQPSTP
-1437 RSSTSQAPAVPP
+1437 GPSAGQTPPSS
-1449 ALETGPV
+1449 LEAGPL
-1456 KRLLPKARPMSLST
+1456 KRFMPKARPMSLST

-1480 VESKGRHQSRSLG
+1480 VESNSRHRTRSTG
-1493 MLPFTLNSGSPDKPS
+1493 ALPFALNPGSADGTRS
-1508 NRAPSYSL
+1508 HASSFSL
-1516 EQESNGAVDHV
+1516 ERESNGAVDHLT
-1527 AKRAISTPEKTIN
+1527 KRAISTPEKTIN

-1550 IATPSTPFSGKG
+1550 IDTSQTPS
-1562 KFSVPFLS
+1562 SVK
-1570 CTSTIPGAPA
+1570 
-1580 CLNMFMFDSFTEKME
+1580 EKIE
-1595 AQSQGDDILCL
+1595 AQSQENDILCL
-1606 SLPDKPSPQPQ
+1606 SLPDKPPPQSQ

-1629 NPASGRRAL
+1629 NTAPSRRSL
-1638 RKAPLKTA
+1638 RKTPLKTA

>member
-1 RSQAGARAVMALQGL
+1 MVALPGL
-16 ESGLQPWCPLDLS
+16 GSGLQPWCPLDLS
-29 PEWVDTV
+29 PEWVDAV

-48 PNIEAD
+48 PSIEAE
-54 IIETGLDAFTKLY
+54 ILETGLNAFTKLY
-67 ESLFPYATEEHGS
+67 ESVFPFATEEHGS
-80 TESIWAFFIENNI
+80 TESIWTFFIENRI
-93 SHSALV
+93 SHRALV

-106 QTVHKKNVSVQY
+106 QTVHNKSVSVQY
-118 REYGL
+118 RQYGL

-132 LEVPAEAPAAKMK
+132 LEVP
-145 FNPFVTSDRSK
+145 
-156 NRKRH
+156 
-161 FNAPSH
+161 
-167 IRRKIM
+167 
-173 SSPLSKELRQK
+173 
-184 YNVRSMP
+184 
-191 IRKDDEVQVVRGHYK
+191 
-206 GQQIGKVV
+206 
-214 QVYRKKYVIYIERV
+214 
-228 QREKANG
+228 
-235 TTVHVGIHPSKV
+235 
-247 VITRL
+247 
-252 KLDKD
+252 
-257 GSVANQVFHPV
+257 GSVANQVFHQV
-268 MFDKCIQ
+268 MFDKCILI
-275 TLKKSWPQESNLN
+275 LKKSWPQESNLN

-294 QPKNSQANPRGSRKR
+294 QPKNSEANPRGNRKR
-309 GKLSRKEDIEMDDME
+309 GKPPRKEDTEVDEIEQ
-324 EQEDEEN
+324 QEDEES
-331 ICFSARDLSQIRN
+331 IRFSARDLCQIRN

-351 NFLRLLPKFSLK
+351 NFLRLLSKFSLK
-363 EKPQCVQNCIDVF
+363 EKPQCIQNCIEVF

-389 HATQA
+389 HVTQT
-394 RNLNQAKYIP
+394 RNLNQAKYVP

-410 LYLLCSPTHG
+410 LYLLCSSIHG
-420 EENKVIGGV
+420 EGDKVIGCV
-429 FHQMLNVILMLEV
+429 FHQMLNVILMLEA
-442 GEGSH
+442 GEGAH
-447 RAPLTITSPVI
+447 RAPLSITTSVI
-458 NRRNQAVQFISSLV
+458 NSRNQAVQFISSLV
-472 DELKESIFPV
+472 DELKENIFPV
-482 LRILLQHICAKVI
+482 LRILLQHICAKVT
-495 DKSEYRTFAAQSL
+495 DKSDYRTYAAQSL
-508 VRLLNKLPSGE
+508 VQLLSKLPSRE

-525 WLYKYSRSSKIP
+525 WLYRYSRSSKIP

-542 LDVAL
+542 LDVVL

-553 EREVDNTV
+553 ERAVDNTL
-561 SLEHQKF
+561 SLEHQKI
-568 LKHKFLVQEIMFDRC
+568 LKHKFLVQEIIFDRC
-583 LDKAPTVRSKA
+583 VDKAPTVRSKA
-594 LSSFAHCLELSV
+594 LSSFAHCLEVSV

-618 NSPAVSGVESHP
+618 NSPAVSRVDSHP
-630 GTLLRNSSAFSYQR
+630 GTLPRNSSAFSYQR
-644 QTPNPSGGSGMI
+644 QTLNPSGGSGVI
-656 NIDSSGETVESAER
+656 NIDSSGETDGSGVR

-675 LRKRIRDEKTNVRK
+675 LKKRIRDEKTNVRK

-706 MKEYLLIL
+706 MKEELSLL

-737 MAQPRCVQIQ
+737 MAQPGYVQIQ
-747 KAWLMGIVPVVMDSE
+747 KAWLTGIIPAVMDCE
-762 STVQEKS
+762 STVQEKA

-783 YSKFHRGDDSQVLAW
+783 YNKFHTGDNSQVLAW
-798 ALLALLSTE
+798 ALLTLLSTE
-807 SQELSRY
+807 NQELSRY
-814 LNKAFHILSKKDKF
+814 LNKAFHIWSKKEKF
-828 SSAFINNVIS
+828 SSSFINNVIS
-838 HTVTEHSAPAW
+838 YTGTEHSAPAW

-861 LDYRKIIE
+861 LDYTKIIE
-869 SWERISSQKNP
+869 SWEKISSQQNP

-917 FQWSLELISAAVD
+917 FQWSLELISSAVD

-942 PMEEQ
+942 PVEEQ

-954 GAVLSTCVH
+954 GDVLSTCVQS
-963 HLSNIVLKED
+963 LSDIVLKQR
-973 GAGNVDED
+973 GPGNMDED
-981 LLVKYIFTL
+981 LFVKYIFTL

-1013 ASSADVGLVISS
+1013 ASSVDAHHPTSS
-1025 QGSSEGP
+1025 QGRSEAP
-1032 ASQPPFQ
+1032 AFEPLSQV
-1039 ARGSV
+1039 RGCV
-1044 MPSMIRAHAI
+1044 MPSVIRAHAI

-1079 EVCDDVAVRNN
+1079 EMCDDVAVRNN

-1101 YTAMVDKYIPNI
+1101 YTVMVDKYIPNI

-1209 REKWLF
+1209 REKRLF
-1215 SLKGKPN
+1215 SLKGKTN
-1222 KEKRM
+1222 KQKRM

-1248 ICLSILACF
+1248 ICLSILASF

-1272 SDTFEILSS
+1272 SDTFEVLSS

-1286 LAMRSKP
+1286 LAMRSKA
-1293 DKDLLIEE
+1293 DKDLLMEE
-1301 DDMALANVVMQE
+1301 DDTALASAVMQE
-1313 AQKKL
+1313 AQKQL

-1324 RNFIEN
+1324 KNFIEN

-1341 LEKNKIPALRELMN
+1341 LEKNKIPALRELMT
-1355 YLREVMQDYRDEV
+1355 YLREVMQDYRDEI
-1368 KDFFAVDKQLASEL
+1368 KDCFALDRQLASEL
-1382 EYDMKKYNEQ
+1382 EYDIKKYSEQ
-1392 LAQEQELAKQA
+1392 QAQEQGRARQA
-1403 DVSRVAGAPG
+1403 DVAPS
-1413 LEITPATVH
+1413 LEVMPAVGGREGATV
-1422 ENPTVPPAPRQPSTP
+1422 PAAASQPSTP
-1437 RSSTSQAPAVPP
+1437 RALAGQAPPLSP
-1449 ALETGPV
+1449 ALETGLL
-1456 KRLLPKARPMSLST
+1456 KRFMPKGRPMSLST

-1480 VESKGRHQSRSLG
+1480 VESSSRHQSRSTG
-1493 MLPFTLNSGSPDKPS
+1493 VLPFPLSSQSLDKMCH
-1508 NRAPSYSL
+1508 RATSYSL
-1516 EQESNGAVDHV
+1516 EQESSGAVDHV
-1527 AKRAISTPEKTIN
+1527 TKRAISTPERTIN

-1550 IATPSTPFSGKG
+1550 IGTPRTPS
-1562 KFSVPFLS
+1562 
-1570 CTSTIPGAPA
+1570 STK
-1580 CLNMFMFDSFTEKME
+1580 EKTE
-1595 AQSQGDDILCL
+1595 AQCQGNDILCL
-1606 SLPDKPSPQPQ
+1606 SLPDKPPPQPQ

-1629 NPASGRRAL
+1629 NPAPSRRSL
-1638 RKAPLKTA
+1638 RKTPLKTA

>member
-1 RSQAGARAVMALQGL
+1 MMVALRDLG
-16 ESGLQPWCPLDLS
+16 SGLQPWCPLDLS
-29 PEWVDTV
+29 LEWVDTV

-48 PNIEAD
+48 PSIEAE

-67 ESLFPYATEEHGS
+67 ESLFPFATEEH
-80 TESIWAFFIENNI
+80 ESIQSIWTFFTENNI
-93 SHSALV
+93 SHSTLV

-106 QTVHKKNVSVQY
+106 QIVHKKNVRVQY

-132 LEVPAEAPAAKMK
+132 LEVP
-145 FNPFVTSDRSK
+145 
-156 NRKRH
+156 
-161 FNAPSH
+161 
-167 IRRKIM
+167 
-173 SSPLSKELRQK
+173 
-184 YNVRSMP
+184 
-191 IRKDDEVQVVRGHYK
+191 
-206 GQQIGKVV
+206 
-214 QVYRKKYVIYIERV
+214 
-228 QREKANG
+228 
-235 TTVHVGIHPSKV
+235 
-247 VITRL
+247 
-252 KLDKD
+252 

-268 MFDKCIQ
+268 MFDKCVQ

-294 QPKNSQANPRGSRKR
+294 QPKSSQANLRGNRKR
-309 GKLSRKEDIEMDDME
+309 GKPPRKEDIEMDEIIE

-331 ICFSARDLSQIRN
+331 IYFSARDLSQIRD
-344 AIFHLLK
+344 AIFYLLK

-363 EKPQCVQNCIDVF
+363 EKPQCVQNCIEVF
-376 VALTNFEPVLHEF
+376 VSLTNFEPVLHEF
-389 HATQA
+389 HVTQA
-394 RNLNQAKYIP
+394 RNLNQAKYVP

-410 LYLLCSPTHG
+410 LYLLCSPIHG
-420 EENKVIGGV
+420 EGDKVISCV

-447 RAPLTITSPVI
+447 RGPLSITSQVI
-458 NRRNQAVQFISSLV
+458 SCRNQAVRFISSLV
-472 DELKESIFPV
+472 DELKESVFPV
-482 LRILLQHICAKVI
+482 LRVLLQHICAKVI
-495 DKSEYRTFAAQSL
+495 DKSEYRTSAAQSL
-508 VRLLNKLPSGE
+508 VQLLSKLPCRE

-525 WLYKYSRSSKIP
+525 WLYRYSRSSKIP

-542 LDVAL
+542 LDVVL

-553 EREVDNTV
+553 EREVNDSF

-594 LSSFAHCLELSV
+594 LSSFAHCLEFSV
-606 TTASESILELLI
+606 TKASESILELLI
-618 NSPAVSGVESHP
+618 TSPTVSGIESQP
-630 GTLLRNSSAFSYQR
+630 NTLLRSSSAFSYQR
-644 QTPNPSGGSGMI
+644 QTLNPSEPSGEV
-656 NIDSSGETVESAER
+656 NVDNSGETAGSQVR

-675 LRKRIRDEKTNVRK
+675 LRKRVRDEKTNVRK

-706 MKEYLLIL
+706 MKEDLSIL

-737 MAQPRCVQIQ
+737 LAQPRCVQIQ
-747 KAWLMGIVPVVMDSE
+747 KAWLTGVIPIVMDCE
-762 STVQEKS
+762 STVQEKA

-783 YSKFHRGDDSQVLAW
+783 HSKFHSGDGSQVLAW
-798 ALLALLSTE
+798 DLLALLTTE

-814 LNKAFHILSKKDKF
+814 LNKAFHIWSMKDKF

-838 HTVTEHSAPAW
+838 HTGTEHSAPAW
-849 MLLSKIACSSPK
+849 MLLSKVAYSSPR
-861 LDYRKIIE
+861 LDYTKIIE
-869 SWERISSQKNP
+869 SWEKISSQQNP

-902 TRDKVTDVVKCKLNG
+902 TRDKVTDVVKGKLNG
-917 FQWSLELISAAVD
+917 FQWSLELISSAVD
-930 TLQRLCRASAET
+930 TLQRLCKSSAET
-942 PMEEQ
+942 PVEEQ

-954 GAVLSTCVH
+954 GDVLSTCEH
-963 HLSNIVLKED
+963 RLSNIILKED
-973 GAGNVDED
+973 GAGNMDEG

-990 GDIAQLCPARVEK
+990 GDIAQLCPARVDK
-1003 RAFLLIQSIL
+1003 RIFLLIQSIL
-1013 ASSADVGLVISS
+1013 AASADMDHLPSS
-1025 QGSSEGP
+1025 QGSSDAP
-1032 ASQPPFQ
+1032 ASQPPAQ
-1039 ARGSV
+1039 IRGSV
-1044 MPSMIRAHAI
+1044 MPSVIRAHAI

-1066 LAKKSIPALVREL
+1066 LAKRSIPALVREL
-1079 EVCDDVAVRNN
+1079 EVCEDVAVRNN
-1090 VVIVMCDLCIR
+1090 VIIVMCDLCIR
-1101 YTAMVDKYIPNI
+1101 YTVMVDKYIPNI

-1120 DPFIRKQTLIL
+1120 DPFIRKQTLIS

-1177 NPVMF
+1177 NPAMF

-1209 REKWLF
+1209 REKRLF
-1215 SLKGKPN
+1215 SLKGKTN
-1222 KEKRM
+1222 KERRM

-1257 ADGILPLDMEASELL
+1257 ADGILPLDVDASELL
-1272 SDTFEILSS
+1272 SDTFEVLSS

-1293 DKDLLIEE
+1293 DKDLLLEE
-1301 DDMALANVVMQE
+1301 DNMALANVVMQE

-1330 IIPIIISLKTV
+1330 IIPIIISLKAV

-1368 KDFFAVDKQLASEL
+1368 KDFFAVDRQLASEL
-1382 EYDMKKYNEQ
+1382 EYDMKKYSEQ
-1392 LAQEQELAKQA
+1392 LAREQELAKRA
-1403 DVSRVAGAPG
+1403 DVGRTATTVAVAHAAQVPPG
-1413 LEITPATVH
+1413 LEMPASTGQGNLAVS
-1422 ENPTVPPAPRQPSTP
+1422 PVSQPSTP
-1437 RSSTSQAPAVPP
+1437 GSSTSDTLTLPP
-1449 ALETGPV
+1449 APESG
-1456 KRLLPKARPMSLST
+1456 LLKSFLPRARSMSLST
-1470 IAILNSVKKA
+1470 IAILKSVKKA
-1480 VESKGRHQSRSLG
+1480 VESSSKRRSGSLG
-1493 MLPFTLNSGSPDKPS
+1493 VLPFSLSSGSPEKTRNHAS
-1508 NRAPSYSL
+1508 SYSL
-1516 EQESNGAVDHV
+1516 EQESNGAIDHV
-1527 AKRAISTPEKTIN
+1527 TKRAISTPEKTIN

-1550 IATPSTPFSGKG
+1550 IGTPRTPL
-1562 KFSVPFLS
+1562 SVK
-1570 CTSTIPGAPA
+1570 
-1580 CLNMFMFDSFTEKME
+1580 EKIE
-1595 AQSQGDDILCL
+1595 AQSQGNDILCL
-1606 SLPDKPSPQPQ
+1606 SLPDKPPPQLQ
-1617 QWNVKSP
+1617 QWNVRSP

-1629 NPASGRRAL
+1629 NPAPSRRSL
-1638 RKAPLKTA
+1638 RKTPLKTA

>member
-1 RSQAGARAVMALQGL
+1 MVALRGL
-16 ESGLQPWCPLDLS
+16 GSGLQPWCPLDLS
-29 PEWVDTV
+29 LEYLQISLPFPLEWVDTV

-48 PNIEAD
+48 PSIEAE
-54 IIETGLDAFTKLY
+54 IIETGLAAFTKLY
-67 ESLFPYATEEHGS
+67 ESLLPFATEEHGS
-80 TESIWAFFIENNI
+80 VESIWTFFIENNI
-93 SHSALV
+93 SHSTLV

-106 QTVHKKNVSVQY
+106 QTVHKKNVSLRY

-132 LEVPAEAPAAKMK
+132 LEVP
-145 FNPFVTSDRSK
+145 
-156 NRKRH
+156 
-161 FNAPSH
+161 
-167 IRRKIM
+167 
-173 SSPLSKELRQK
+173 
-184 YNVRSMP
+184 
-191 IRKDDEVQVVRGHYK
+191 
-206 GQQIGKVV
+206 
-214 QVYRKKYVIYIERV
+214 
-228 QREKANG
+228 
-235 TTVHVGIHPSKV
+235 
-247 VITRL
+247 
-252 KLDKD
+252 

-275 TLKKSWPQESNLN
+275 TLRKSWPQESNLN

-294 QPKNSQANPRGSRKR
+294 QPKSSSANPRRHRKR
-309 GKLSRKEDIEMDDME
+309 GKRPRKENTEMDETIE
-324 EQEDEEN
+324 EQEDEN
-331 ICFSARDLSQIRN
+331 ICFSPRDLSQIRN

-363 EKPQCVQNCIDVF
+363 EKPQCVQNCIEVF
-376 VALTNFEPVLHEF
+376 VALTNFEPVLHEC
-389 HATQA
+389 HVTQA
-394 RNLNQAKYIP
+394 RDLNQAKYIP
-404 ELAYHG
+404 ELAYYG
-410 LYLLCSPTHG
+410 LYLLCSPIHG
-420 EENKVIGGV
+420 EGDKIISCV
-429 FHQMLNVILMLEV
+429 FHHMLNVILMLEV
-442 GEGSH
+442 GEVSH
-447 RAPLTITSPVI
+447 RAPLPITSQVI

-482 LRILLQHICAKVI
+482 LCILLQHLCAKVV

-508 VRLLNKLPSGE
+508 VQLLSKLPCGE
-519 YATFIA
+519 YAMFIA

-542 LDVAL
+542 LDVVL

-553 EREVDNTV
+553 EREVDNTL
-561 SLEHQKF
+561 SLEHQRF

-583 LDKAPTVRSKA
+583 SDKAPTVRSKA
-594 LSSFAHCLELSV
+594 LSSFAHCLELTVAS
-606 TTASESILELLI
+606 ASESILELLI
-618 NSPAVSGVESHP
+618 NSPAVSGRESRP
-630 GTLLRNSSAFSYQR
+630 GTLLRNSSAFSHQR
-644 QTPNPSGGSGMI
+644 QTSNCSEPSEEM
-656 NIDSSGETVESAER
+656 NIDSSGETVGSGEKD
-670 CVMAM
+670 VMAM
-675 LRKRIRDEKTNVRK
+675 LRRRIRDEKTNVRK
-689 SALQVLVSI
+689 SAVQVLVNI
-698 LKHCDISG
+698 LKHCDVSG
-706 MKEYLLIL
+706 MKEDLVIL
-714 QDQCRDPAVSVRK
+714 SDRCRDPAVSVRK

-737 MAQPRCVQIQ
+737 MAQPRSVQIQ
-747 KAWLMGIVPVVMDSE
+747 KAWLQGVVPVVMDCE
-762 STVQEKS
+762 STVQEKA
-769 LECLDQLLLQNIKH
+769 LECLDQLLLQNIRH
-783 YSKFHRGDDSQVLAW
+783 HRQFHNADDGQVLVW
-798 ALLALLSTE
+798 ALLTLLTTE

-814 LNKAFHILSKKDKF
+814 LNKAFHIWSKRGKF
-828 SSAFINNVIS
+828 SSTFINNIIS
-838 HTVTEHSAPAW
+838 HTGMEHSAPAW
-849 MLLSKIACSSPK
+849 MLLSKIAGSSPS
-861 LDYRKIIE
+861 LDYSRIIE
-869 SWERISSQKNP
+869 SWEKIRSQQNP

-902 TRDKVTDVVKCKLNG
+902 IRDKVTDAVKCKLNA
-917 FQWSLELISAAVD
+917 FQWPLEVISAAVD
-930 TLQRLCRASAET
+930 ALQRLCSASVET
-942 PMEEQ
+942 PAEEQ

-954 GAVLSTCVH
+954 GDVLYTCEH
-963 HLSNIVLKED
+963 RLSNIVLKED
-973 GAGNVDED
+973 GSGNMDED

-1003 RAFLLIQSIL
+1003 RIFLLIQSIL
-1013 ASSADVGLVISS
+1013 ASPADADHLPSS
-1025 QGSSEGP
+1025 QGSSDAP
-1032 ASQPPFQ
+1032 ASQPPSQ
-1039 ARGSV
+1039 VRGSV
-1044 MPSMIRAHAI
+1044 MPSVIRAHAI

-1079 EVCDDVAVRNN
+1079 EVCEDVAVRNN
-1090 VVIVMCDLCIR
+1090 VIIVMCDLCIR

-1120 DPFIRKQTLIL
+1120 NPFIRKQTLIL

-1153 TLIDSHPDIASFGE
+1153 TVIDSHPDVASFGQ

-1209 REKWLF
+1209 REKRLF
-1215 SLKGKPN
+1215 SLKGKSN
-1222 KEKRM
+1222 KERRM

-1248 ICLSILACF
+1248 ICLSILAFF
-1257 ADGILPLDMEASELL
+1257 ADGILPLDLDASELL
-1272 SDTFEILSS
+1272 SDTFEVLSS

-1341 LEKNKIPALRELMN
+1341 LEKNKIPALRELMQ

-1382 EYDMKKYNEQ
+1382 EYDLKKYQEQ
-1392 LAQEQELAKQA
+1392 LAQEQEQAKHA
-1403 DVSRVAGAPG
+1403 DLTGTAGGAEVAPVAQVG
-1413 LEITPATVH
+1413 LCLETVPVH
-1422 ENPTVPPAPRQPSTP
+1422 AGQENPAMFPAVSQPCTP
-1437 RSSTSQAPAVPP
+1437 RASAGHVPVSSPTP
-1449 ALETGPV
+1449 ETGPLQ
-1456 KRLLPKARPMSLST
+1456 RLLPKARHMSLST

-1480 VESKGRHQSRSLG
+1480 VESNSRHRSRSLG
-1493 MLPFTLNSGSPDKPS
+1493 VLPLTLNSGSPGKTCNQVS
-1508 NRAPSYSL
+1508 SYSL
-1516 EQESNGAVDHV
+1516 EQESNGTVEHMT
-1527 AKRAISTPEKTIN
+1527 KRAISTPEKTIN

-1550 IATPSTPFSGKG
+1550 IGTPQ
-1562 KFSVPFLS
+1562 
-1570 CTSTIPGAPA
+1570 TSSAA
-1580 CLNMFMFDSFTEKME
+1580 KEKTE
-1595 AQSQGDDILCL
+1595 AWSQGNDILCL
-1606 SLPDKPSPQPQ
+1606 SSPDKPPPQPQ
-1617 QWNVKSP
+1617 QWNVRSP

-1629 NPASGRRAL
+1629 TPARSRRSL
-1638 RKAPLKTA
+1638 RKTPLKTA

>member
-1 RSQAGARAVMALQGL
+1 MVALRGL
-16 ESGLQPWCPLDLS
+16 GSGLQPWCPLDLRL
-29 PEWVDTV
+29 EWVDTV

-48 PNIEAD
+48 PSIEAE
-54 IIETGLDAFTKLY
+54 IIETGLAAFTKLY
-67 ESLFPYATEEHGS
+67 ESLLPFATGEHGS
-80 TESIWAFFIENNI
+80 MESIWTFFTENNV
-93 SHSALV
+93 SHSTLV

-106 QTVHKKNVSVQY
+106 QIVHKKNVSVQY

-132 LEVPAEAPAAKMK
+132 LEVP
-145 FNPFVTSDRSK
+145 
-156 NRKRH
+156 
-161 FNAPSH
+161 
-167 IRRKIM
+167 
-173 SSPLSKELRQK
+173 
-184 YNVRSMP
+184 
-191 IRKDDEVQVVRGHYK
+191 
-206 GQQIGKVV
+206 
-214 QVYRKKYVIYIERV
+214 
-228 QREKANG
+228 
-235 TTVHVGIHPSKV
+235 
-247 VITRL
+247 
-252 KLDKD
+252 

-294 QPKNSQANPRGSRKR
+294 QPKRSQANPGRHRKR
-309 GKLSRKEDIEMDDME
+309 GKPPRKEDIEMDEIIE
-324 EQEDEEN
+324 EQEDEN

-363 EKPQCVQNCIDVF
+363 EKPQCVQNCIEVF
-376 VALTNFEPVLHEF
+376 VSLTNFEPVLHEC
-389 HATQA
+389 HVTQA
-394 RNLNQAKYIP
+394 RDLNQAKYIP
-404 ELAYHG
+404 ELAYYG
-410 LYLLCSPTHG
+410 LYLLCSPIHG
-420 EENKVIGGV
+420 EGDKVISCV
-429 FHQMLNVILMLEV
+429 FHQMLSVILMLKV

-447 RAPLTITSPVI
+447 RAPLAVTSQVI
-458 NRRNQAVQFISSLV
+458 NCRNQAVQFISALM

-482 LRILLQHICAKVI
+482 VRILLQHICAKVV

-508 VRLLNKLPSGE
+508 VQLLSKLPCGE
-519 YATFIA
+519 YAMFIA

-542 LDVAL
+542 LDVVL

-553 EREVDNTV
+553 EREVENTL
-561 SLEHQKF
+561 SSEHQKF

-594 LSSFAHCLELSV
+594 LSSFAHCLELTV
-606 TTASESILELLI
+606 TSASESILELLI
-618 NSPAVSGVESHP
+618 NSEYGDCWDSKPVLS
-630 GTLLRNSSAFSYQR
+630 FSYQR
-644 QTPNPSGGSGMI
+644 QTSNRSEPSGEI
-656 NIDSSGETVESAER
+656 NIDSSGETVGSGER

-698 LKHCDISG
+698 LKHCDVSG
-706 MKEYLLIL
+706 MKEDLWIL

-747 KAWLMGIVPVVMDSE
+747 KAWLQGVVPVVMDCE
-762 STVQEKS
+762 STVQEKA
-769 LECLDQLLLQNIKH
+769 LEFLDQLLLQNIRH
-783 YSKFHRGDDSQVLAW
+783 HSHFHSGDDSQVLAW
-798 ALLALLSTE
+798 ALLTLLTTE

-814 LNKAFHILSKKDKF
+814 LNKAFHIWSKKEKF
-828 SSAFINNVIS
+828 SPTFINNVIS
-838 HTVTEHSAPAW
+838 HTGTEHSAPAW
-849 MLLSKIACSSPK
+849 MLLSKIAGSSRK
-861 LDYRKIIE
+861 LDYSRIIQ
-869 SWERISSQKNP
+869 SWEKISSQQNP

-902 TRDKVTDVVKCKLNG
+902 TRDKVTDAVKCKLNG
-917 FQWSLELISAAVD
+917 FQWSLEVISSAVD
-930 TLQRLCRASAET
+930 ALQRLCRASAET
-942 PMEEQ
+942 PAEEQ
-947 ELLKQVC
+947 KLLTRVC
-954 GAVLSTCVH
+954 GDVLSTCEH
-963 HLSNIVLKED
+963 RLSNIVLKEN
-973 GAGNVDED
+973 GTGNMDED

-990 GDIAQLCPARVEK
+990 GDIAQLCPARVEE
-1003 RAFLLIQSIL
+1003 RIFLLIQSVL
-1013 ASSADVGLVISS
+1013 ASSADADHLPSP
-1025 QGSSEGP
+1025 QGSSEAP
-1032 ASQPPFQ
+1032 ASQPPSQ
-1039 ARGSV
+1039 VRGSV
-1044 MPSMIRAHAI
+1044 MPSVIRAHAI

-1079 EVCDDVAVRNN
+1079 EVCEDVAVRNN
-1090 VVIVMCDLCIR
+1090 VIIVMCDLCIR
-1101 YTAMVDKYIPNI
+1101 YTIMVDRYIPNI

-1209 REKWLF
+1209 REKRLF
-1215 SLKGKPN
+1215 SLKGKSN
-1222 KEKRM
+1222 KERRM

-1257 ADGILPLDMEASELL
+1257 ADGILPLDLDASELL
-1272 SDTFEILSS
+1272 SDTFEVLSS

-1293 DKDLLIEE
+1293 DKDLLMEE

-1341 LEKNKIPALRELMN
+1341 LEKNKIPALRELMH

-1382 EYDMKKYNEQ
+1382 EYDMKKYQEQ
-1392 LAQEQELAKQA
+1392 LVQEQELAKHA
-1403 DVSRVAGAPG
+1403 DVAGTAGGAEVAPVAQVALC
-1413 LEITPATVH
+1413 LE
-1422 ENPTVPPAPRQPSTP
+1422 TVPVPAGQENLAMSPAVSQPCTP
-1437 RSSTSQAPAVPP
+1437 RASAGHVAVSSPTP
-1449 ALETGPV
+1449 ETGPLQ
-1456 KRLLPKARPMSLST
+1456 RLLPKARPMSLST

-1480 VESKGRHQSRSLG
+1480 VESKSRHRSRSLG
-1493 MLPFTLNSGSPDKPS
+1493 VLPFTLNSGSPEKTCS
-1508 NRAPSYSL
+1508 QVSSYSL
-1516 EQESNGAVDHV
+1516 EQESNGEIEHV
-1527 AKRAISTPEKTIN
+1527 TKRAISTPEKSIS

-1550 IATPSTPFSGKG
+1550 IGTPRTPSSAK
-1562 KFSVPFLS
+1562 
-1570 CTSTIPGAPA
+1570 
-1580 CLNMFMFDSFTEKME
+1580 EKIE
-1595 AQSQGDDILCL
+1595 GRSEGNDILCL
-1606 SLPDKPSPQPQ
+1606 SLPDKPPPQPQ
-1617 QWNVKSP
+1617 QWNVRSP

-1629 NPASGRRAL
+1629 TPACSRRSL
-1638 RKAPLKTA
+1638 RKTPLKTA

>member
-1 RSQAGARAVMALQGL
+1 MVALRGL
-16 ESGLQPWCPLDLS
+16 GSGLQPWCPLDLS
-29 PEWVDTV
+29 LEWVDTV

-48 PNIEAD
+48 SSIEAE
-54 IIETGLDAFTKLY
+54 IIETGLNAFTKLY
-67 ESLFPYATEEHGS
+67 ESLFPFATEEHDS
-80 TESIWAFFIENNI
+80 SESIWTFFIENNI
-93 SHSALV
+93 SHSTLV

-106 QTVHKKNVSVQY
+106 QIVHSKNVNVQY

-132 LEVPAEAPAAKMK
+132 LEVP
-145 FNPFVTSDRSK
+145 
-156 NRKRH
+156 
-161 FNAPSH
+161 
-167 IRRKIM
+167 
-173 SSPLSKELRQK
+173 
-184 YNVRSMP
+184 
-191 IRKDDEVQVVRGHYK
+191 
-206 GQQIGKVV
+206 
-214 QVYRKKYVIYIERV
+214 
-228 QREKANG
+228 
-235 TTVHVGIHPSKV
+235 
-247 VITRL
+247 
-252 KLDKD
+252 

-275 TLKKSWPQESNLN
+275 ILKKSWPQESNLN

-294 QPKNSQANPRGSRKR
+294 QPKSTNGNPRGNRKR
-309 GKLSRKEDIEMDDME
+309 GKPLRKEDIEMDEIIE
-324 EQEDEEN
+324 EDDDEEN
-331 ICFSARDLSQIRN
+331 ICYSARDLSQIRN

-363 EKPQCVQNCIDVF
+363 EKPQCVQTCIE
-376 VALTNFEPVLHEF
+376 AMKSCLSTIVLPF
-389 HATQA
+389 FF
-394 RNLNQAKYIP
+394 RNLNEAKYMP

-410 LYLLCSPTHG
+410 LYLLCSPIHG
-420 EENKVIGGV
+420 EGDKVIGCI

-442 GEGSH
+442 EGSH
-447 RAPLTITSPVI
+447 RAPLTITSQVI

-495 DKSEYRTFAAQSL
+495 DKSEYRTSAAQSL
-508 VRLLNKLPSGE
+508 VQLLSKLPSGE

-542 LDVAL
+542 LDVVL

-553 EREVDNTV
+553 EREMDGTL

-594 LSSFAHCLELSV
+594 LSSFAHCLELSMSS
-606 TTASESILELLI
+606 ASESVLELLV
-618 NSPAVSGVESHP
+618 NSPIVSGIGIHP
-630 GTLLRNSSAFSYQR
+630 GTLLKNSSALSYQR
-644 QTPNPSGGSGMI
+644 QMFNPSEPSGEI
-656 NIDSSGETVESAER
+656 NIDNSGEVVGSRER

-689 SALQVLVSI
+689 SAVQVLVNI
-698 LKHCDISG
+698 LKHCDILG
-706 MKEYLLIL
+706 MEEDLSIL
-714 QDQCRDPAVSVRK
+714 QDHCRDPAVSVRK

-737 MAQPRCVQIQ
+737 MAQPRCVLIQ
-747 KAWLMGIVPVVMDSE
+747 KTWLMGVIPVVMDCE
-762 STVQEKS
+762 STVQEKA

-783 YSKFHRGDDSQVLAW
+783 HSKFHGGDDNQVLAW
-798 ALLALLSTE
+798 SLLALLTTE

-814 LNKAFHILSKKDKF
+814 LNKAFHIWSKKDKF
-828 SSAFINNVIS
+828 SSTFINNMIS
-838 HTVTEHSAPAW
+838 HTGTEHSAPAW

-861 LDYRKIIE
+861 LDYTKIMQ
-869 SWERISSQKNP
+869 SWEKISSQQNP

-902 TRDKVTDVVKCKLNG
+902 TRDKVIVGGVDFK
-917 FQWSLELISAAVD
+917 LISSAVD
-930 TLQRLCRASAET
+930 TLQRLCRASAKT
-942 PMEEQ
+942 PVEEQ

-954 GAVLSTCVH
+954 GNVLSTCEY
-963 HLSNIVLKED
+963 HLSNIVLKEN
-973 GAGNVDED
+973 GAGNMDED

-1003 RAFLLIQSIL
+1003 RVFLLIQSIL
-1013 ASSADVGLVISS
+1013 ASSADVDHLPSS
-1025 QGSSEGP
+1025 QGTSDAP
-1032 ASQPPFQ
+1032 AIQPPSQ
-1039 ARGSV
+1039 VRGST
-1044 MPSMIRAHAI
+1044 MPSVIRAHAI

-1079 EVCDDVAVRNN
+1079 EVCEDVAVRNN
-1090 VVIVMCDLCIR
+1090 VIIVMCDLCIR
-1101 YTAMVDKYIPNI
+1101 YTVMVDKYIPNI

-1153 TLIDSHPDIASFGE
+1153 TLIDSHPDIARFGE

-1209 REKWLF
+1209 REKRLF
-1215 SLKGKPN
+1215 SLKGKTN
-1222 KEKRM
+1222 KERRM

-1257 ADGILPLDMEASELL
+1257 ADGILPLDMDASELL
-1272 SDTFEILSS
+1272 SDTFEVLSS

-1286 LAMRSKP
+1286 LAMRAKP
-1293 DKDLLIEE
+1293 DKDLLVEE
-1301 DDMALANVVMQE
+1301 EDMALADVVMQE

-1341 LEKNKIPALRELMN
+1341 LENIRSQMLL
-1355 YLREVMQDYRDEV
+1355 DEI

-1392 LAQEQELAKQA
+1392 LAQEQELAKQ
-1403 DVSRVAGAPG
+1403 VSKNRGLRVFGRNVALG
-1413 LEITPATVH
+1413 LDIMPVPSGQENANVSPATS
-1422 ENPTVPPAPRQPSTP
+1422 RPSASG
-1437 RSSTSQAPAVPP
+1437 SSTGHTTTLPLTP
-1449 ALETGPV
+1449 ETGPL
-1456 KRLLPKARPMSLST
+1456 KMLMPSARPMSLST
-1470 IAILNSVKKA
+1470 IAILKSVKKA
-1480 VESKGRHQSRSLG
+1480 VESKSRHRSRSLG
-1493 MLPFTLNSGSPDKPS
+1493 VLPFTLNSGSPENPCS
-1508 NRAPSYSL
+1508 HASSYSL
-1516 EQESNGAVDHV
+1516 ERESNGAIDHV
-1527 AKRAISTPEKTIN
+1527 TKRAISTPEKSIS

-1550 IATPSTPFSGKG
+1550 IGTPPRTSFSAK
-1562 KFSVPFLS
+1562 
-1570 CTSTIPGAPA
+1570 
-1580 CLNMFMFDSFTEKME
+1580 EKTE
-1595 AQSQGDDILCL
+1595 AQSQGNDVLCL
-1606 SLPDKPSPQPQ
+1606 SLPDKPPPQPQ

-1629 NPASGRRAL
+1629 NPTPSRRSL
-1638 RKAPLKTA
+1638 RKIPLKTA

>member
-1 RSQAGARAVMALQGL
+1 MVALRGL
-16 ESGLQPWCPLDLS
+16 GSGLQPWCPLDLRL
-29 PEWVDTV
+29 EWVDTV

-48 PNIEAD
+48 PCIEAE
-54 IIETGLDAFTKLY
+54 IIETGLAAFTQLY
-67 ESLFPYATEEHGS
+67 ESLLPFATGEHGS
-80 TESIWAFFIENNI
+80 MESIWTFFIENNV
-93 SHSALV
+93 SHSTLV

-106 QTVHKKNVSVQY
+106 QIVHKKNVSVQY

-132 LEVPAEAPAAKMK
+132 LEVP
-145 FNPFVTSDRSK
+145 
-156 NRKRH
+156 
-161 FNAPSH
+161 
-167 IRRKIM
+167 
-173 SSPLSKELRQK
+173 
-184 YNVRSMP
+184 
-191 IRKDDEVQVVRGHYK
+191 
-206 GQQIGKVV
+206 
-214 QVYRKKYVIYIERV
+214 
-228 QREKANG
+228 
-235 TTVHVGIHPSKV
+235 
-247 VITRL
+247 
-252 KLDKD
+252 

-294 QPKNSQANPRGSRKR
+294 QPKSSQANPGRHRKR
-309 GKLSRKEDIEMDDME
+309 GRPPRKEDIEMDEIIE
-324 EQEDEEN
+324 EQEDEN

-363 EKPQCVQNCIDVF
+363 EKPQCVQNCIEVF
-376 VALTNFEPVLHEF
+376 VSLTNFEPVLHEC
-389 HATQA
+389 HVTQA
-394 RNLNQAKYIP
+394 RDLNQAKYIP
-404 ELAYHG
+404 ELAYYG
-410 LYLLCSPTHG
+410 LYLLCSPVHG
-420 EENKVIGGV
+420 EGDKVISCV

-447 RAPLTITSPVI
+447 RAPLAVTSQVI
-458 NRRNQAVQFISSLV
+458 NCRNQAVQFISALV

-482 LRILLQHICAKVI
+482 VRILLQHICAKVV

-508 VRLLNKLPSGE
+508 VQLLSKLPCGE
-519 YATFIA
+519 YAMFIA

-542 LDVAL
+542 LDVVL

-553 EREVDNTV
+553 EREVDNTL

-594 LSSFAHCLELSV
+594 LSSFAHCLELTV
-606 TTASESILELLI
+606 TNASESILELLI
-618 NSPAVSGVESHP
+618 NSPTFSVIEGHP
-630 GTLLRNSSAFSYQR
+630 GTLLRNSSAFSCQR
-644 QTPNPSGGSGMI
+644 QTSNRSEPSGEI
-656 NIDSSGETVESAER
+656 NIDSSGETVGSGER

-689 SALQVLVSI
+689 SALQVLVSV
-698 LKHCDISG
+698 LKHCDVSG
-706 MKEYLLIL
+706 MKEDLWIL

-737 MAQPRCVQIQ
+737 MVQPRRVQIQ
-747 KAWLMGIVPVVMDSE
+747 KVWLRGVVPVVMDCE
-762 STVQEKS
+762 STVQEKA
-769 LECLDQLLLQNIKH
+769 LEFLDQLLLQNIRH
-783 YSKFHRGDDSQVLAW
+783 HSHFHSGDDSQVLAW
-798 ALLALLSTE
+798 ALLTLLTTE

-814 LNKAFHILSKKDKF
+814 LNKAFHIWSKKEKF
-828 SSAFINNVIS
+828 SPTFINNIIS
-838 HTVTEHSAPAW
+838 HTGTEHSAPAW
-849 MLLSKIACSSPK
+849 MLLSKIAGSSPR
-861 LDYRKIIE
+861 LDYSRIVQ
-869 SWERISSQKNP
+869 SWEKISSQQNP

-895 AKHLPKS
+895 AKQLPKS
-902 TRDKVTDVVKCKLNG
+902 TRDKVTDAVKCKLNG
-917 FQWSLELISAAVD
+917 FQWSLEVISSAVD
-930 TLQRLCRASAET
+930 ALQRLCRASAET
-942 PMEEQ
+942 PAEEQ

-954 GAVLSTCVH
+954 GGVLSTCEH
-963 HLSNIVLKED
+963 HLSNVVLKEN
-973 GAGNVDED
+973 GTGNMDED

-1003 RAFLLIQSIL
+1003 RVFLLIQSVL
-1013 ASSADVGLVISS
+1013 ASSADADHLLSS
-1025 QGSSEGP
+1025 QGSSDAP
-1032 ASQPPFQ
+1032 ASQPPSQ
-1039 ARGSV
+1039 VRGSV
-1044 MPSMIRAHAI
+1044 MPSVIRAHAI

-1079 EVCDDVAVRNN
+1079 EVCEDVAVRNN
-1090 VVIVMCDLCIR
+1090 VIIVMCDLCIR
-1101 YTAMVDKYIPNI
+1101 YTIMVDKYIPNI

-1209 REKWLF
+1209 REKRLF
-1215 SLKGKPN
+1215 SLKGKSN
-1222 KEKRM
+1222 KERRM

-1257 ADGILPLDMEASELL
+1257 ADGILPLDLDASELL
-1272 SDTFEILSS
+1272 SDTFEVLSS

-1293 DKDLLIEE
+1293 DKDLLMEE

-1341 LEKNKIPALRELMN
+1341 LEKNKIPALRELMH

-1382 EYDMKKYNEQ
+1382 EYDMKKYQEQ
-1392 LAQEQELAKQA
+1392 LVQEQELARHA
-1403 DVSRVAGAPG
+1403 DVAGTAGGAEAAPVAQVALC
-1413 LEITPATVH
+1413 LETVPVPAGQ
-1422 ENPTVPPAPRQPSTP
+1422 ENPTMSPAMSQPCTP
-1437 RSSTSQAPAVPP
+1437 RASAGHVPVSSPTP
-1449 ALETGPV
+1449 ETGPLQ
-1456 KRLLPKARPMSLST
+1456 RLLPKARPVSLST

-1480 VESKGRHQSRSLG
+1480 VESKSRHRSRSLG
-1493 MLPFTLNSGSPDKPS
+1493 VLPFTLNSGSPEKTCGHVS
-1508 NRAPSYSL
+1508 SYSL
-1516 EQESNGAVDHV
+1516 EQESNGTIEHV
-1527 AKRAISTPEKTIN
+1527 TKRAVSTPEKSIS

-1550 IATPSTPFSGKG
+1550 IGTPRTPSSAKE
-1562 KFSVPFLS
+1562 K
-1570 CTSTIPGAPA
+1570 
-1580 CLNMFMFDSFTEKME
+1580 TE
-1595 AQSQGDDILCL
+1595 ARSQGNDILCL
-1606 SLPDKPSPQPQ
+1606 SLPDKP
-1617 QWNVKSP
+1617 
-1624 ARNKD
+1624 NKD
-1629 NPASGRRAL
+1629 TPACSRRSL
-1638 RKAPLKTA
+1638 RKTPLKTA